1 MATSELYST
10 ARVDSVNTATV
21 DATGREHIPIINNS
35 TQLNSTNHLG
45 KVANKRKEAQELIY
59 IPDS

>member
-21 DATGREHIPIINNS
+21 DATGGEHIPIINNS